1 MMRLASIVVLVVS
14 SLILTL
20 SCHPEQ
26 TARDVSAALKGELIT
41 AQQQNQEKC
50 NADPSVSPCQL
61 INKAISAQNA
71 LITADQAYCGWSEA
85 TPLDQRDTPCV
96 PVKTAEAGL
105 KTAIANAQPFIEQL
119 KGAIH

>member
-1 MMRLASIVVLVVS
+1 MKYVTFVLLLCFTLV
-14 SLILTL
+14 LTA
-20 SCHPEQ
+20 CPAPNEQ
-26 TARDVSAALKGELIT
+26 ARDVSAALKGELTT

-50 NADPSVSPCQL
+50 NADPSVFPCQL

-105 KTAIANAQPFIEQL
+105 KAAIANAQPFIEQL